1 MADSAPT
8 NNDAAAPAPS
18 ANPVVV
24 PETKREEPKDAPKEE
39 VKPVAEAPKEE
50 TKKDEGMLGSDDEL
64 RSNAAGVAT
73 RVPAESRAYSR
84 PPLKT
89 MELKLIAI
97 FDTEPK
103 PAESSDQ
110 KPESATET
118 AEKPQN
124 TATDAEAKDATE
136 APATEAPAAETPSKT
151 PNRRKSTAGAGG
163 GKGLSRKAS
172 KAKLT
177 HTDAKPGDHFLIK
190 LKGFPPWP
198 AVICDEDM
206 LPPAL
211 LNNRPVSAARPDGT
225 YAEAYADGGK
235 RPHDRTF
242 PVMYLFTNEL

>member
-1 MADSAPT
+1 MRREWRLGCRVKGILE
-8 NNDAAAPAPS
+8 AA
-18 ANPVVV
+18 V
-24 PETKREEPKDAPKEE
+24 E
-39 VKPVAEAPKEE
+39 
-50 TKKDEGMLGSDDEL
+50 
-64 RSNAAGVAT
+64 
-73 RVPAESRAYSR
+73 
-84 PPLKT
+84 T

-97 FDTEPK
+97 FDIEPK

-124 TATDAEAKDATE
+124 SATDAEAKDATE

-151 PNRRKSTAGAGG
+151 PNRRKSTAGG

-198 AVICDEDM
+198 AVICSEDM

-225 YAEAYADGGK
+225 YAEAYADDGK